1 MAQGCTEVGRWL
13 SGDLR
18 TAMWYRRT
26 VVLGEA
32 HTTQELAPMSHRT
45 FCAVVCGR
53 FGSRL
58 LHYYGRCGGAR
69 HERYA
74 KCVSCV
80 NREVAP
86 TLKQRCFR

>member
-32 HTTQELAPMSHRT
+32 HTTQELAPMPLPMPHRT
-45 FCAVVCGR
+45 FCAVWPVR
-53 FGSRL
+53 VTLTAL
-58 LHYYGRCGGAR
+58 LVLRHMWGG
-69 HERYA
+69 ET
-74 KCVSCV
+74 
-80 NREVAP
+80 REI
-86 TLKQRCFR
+86 C

>member
-45 FCAVVCGR
+45 FCAVWPVR
-53 FGSRL
+53 VTLTAL
-58 LHYYGRCGGAR
+58 LRHIGGATR
-69 HERYA
+69 DTRDVLS
-74 KCVSCV
+74 VSLV
-80 NREVAP
+80 
-86 TLKQRCFR
+86 

>member
-45 FCAVVCGR
+45 FCAVWPVR
-53 FGSRL
+53 VTLTAL
-58 LHYYGRCGGAR
+58 LRHMWGGENTR
-69 HERYA
+69 DS

>member
-1 MAQGCTEVGRWL
+1 VAQGCTEVGRWL

-45 FCAVVCGR
+45 FCAVWPVRVTLTAHVGGR
-53 FGSRL
+53 DTIDMLS
-58 LHYYGRCGGAR
+58 A
-69 HERYA
+69 
-74 KCVSCV
+74 VSCV